1 MVDET
6 STGRLVQDQRDFFNS
21 GVTRDIAFRA
31 KQLKLLGRAI
41 YGNRP
46 LILKAL
52 KEDLGKPAF
61 EAYVAE
67 VSQVLSDVD
76 AAAKKVRSWARP
88 RRVRTPVFLFPAS
101 SYVYPEP
108 LGVTLIIGPWN
119 YPMDLVMAPLVG
131 AVAAGNCAVVKPSE
145 IAPATS
151 NEVAKMIA
159 DTFEP
164 SYIAA
169 VEGGPDIA
177 QSLLAQKFDHIFYT
191 GGAVVGRLVME
202 AAARN
207 LTPVTLELGGKSP
220 CIVEPDTNLEHTA
233 RRIAWGKFF
242 NAGQT
247 CIAPDYLLVNRG
259 IKRELLEAIIKYVRL
274 FYGEDPA
281 NSPDFARI
289 VSDRHF
295 ERVSGLLGPGEIL
308 LGGDNDPSTRYIAPT
323 IIDGVRAGDPVMR
336 EEIFGPVLPVIEY
349 GELGEAIAFVNER
362 PKPLAL
368 YFFSRDRGKQERVLA
383 ATSSGGCCMND
394 VLLHFSNSSLPF
406 GGVGMSGFGKYHGK
420 WSFDS
425 FSNMKAVVRKSFLL
439 DLYVRY
445 PPYRNT
451 LKWTRKLL
459 RYIT

>member
-6 STGRLVQDQRDFFNS
+6 SIGRLVQDQRDFFNS
-21 GVTRDIAFRA
+21 GVTRDVAFRT
-31 KQLKLLGRAI
+31 KQLKALGTAI
-41 YGNRP
+41 YGNRQ

-76 AAAKKVRSWARP
+76 TAAKRVRSWARP
-88 RRVRTPVFLFPAS
+88 RRVGTPLFLFPAS

-108 LGVTLIIGPWN
+108 LGVALIIGPWN

-131 AVAAGNCAVVKPSE
+131 AIAAGNCAVVKPSE
-145 IAPATS
+145 LAPATS
-151 NEVAKMIA
+151 SAVASVIGESF
-159 DTFEP
+159 DPT
-164 SYIAA
+164 YIAA
-169 VEGGPDIA
+169 IEGGPDIA
-177 QSLLAQKFDHIFYT
+177 RSLLAQRFDHIFYT
-191 GGAVVGRLVME
+191 GGGVVGRLVME
-202 AAARN
+202 AAARE

-220 CIVEPDTNLEHTA
+220 CIVEPDTDLEHAA
-233 RRIAWGKFF
+233 RRIAWGKYF

-247 CIAPDYLLVNRG
+247 CIAPDYLLVNRSV
-259 IKRELLEAIIKYVRL
+259 KRELLEALVKYVRL
-274 FYGEDPA
+274 FYGADPSR
-281 NSPDFARI
+281 SPDFARI
-289 VSDRHF
+289 VNDRHF
-295 ERVSGLLGPGEIL
+295 ERVSGLLGQGEIL
-308 LGGDNDPSTRYIAPT
+308 LGGDTDPSTRYIAPT

-336 EEIFGPVLPVIEY
+336 EEIFGPVLPVMEY

-368 YFFSRDRGKQERVLA
+368 YFFSRDRDKQERVLA

-394 VLLHFSNSSLPF
+394 VLVHFSNSSLPF

-420 WSFDS
+420 WGFDS